1 MNLCRLIMTVM
12 MLHNINDVDDDI
24 FNKWC
29 LYTIKMTLKSRSVNI
44 IDCYDD
50 DMINKCVQIVN
61 SVIKECRDLFLL
73 IYYKIIRNFLLN
85 WIIQFLKYLAIITIL
100 ILNNITLANVVA
112 DML

>member
-1 MNLCRLIMTVM
+1 
-12 MLHNINDVDDDI
+12 
-24 FNKWC
+24 
-29 LYTIKMTLKSRSVNI
+29 MTLKSRSVNI

-85 WIIQFLKYLAIITIL
+85 
-100 ILNNITLANVVA
+100 
-112 DML
+112 